1 MTHTL
6 SSFDV
11 AAGRPGPVAGDPIR
25 IEPVPPLRLLRAK
38 KAYTTRFLADRLDR
52 SPDGFSLRE
61 GPGVAP
67 QAGDIVLAKVAGIGQ
82 HPKLESPV
90 SRRQALF
97 IGDEILVPYGNR
109 YAADQFLAQVPPSLD
124 PCHLVAAGGVAGL
137 VIAQHAAMGTAT
149 RITPVGL
156 LADDSGVVNLR
167 QLAPQQLDPTATT
180 TPRDAAPVQRPP
192 VIAVLGTSM
201 NSGKSTALSCLAR
214 GLTEAGLAVA
224 AGKATGTGSGNDP
237 GMYVDAG
244 AAKVM
249 DFTDFGFPT
258 TFGLDYASIQA
269 VFSGLVAEL
278 SDPATDVVLIE
289 IADGVYQG
297 ETHRLLSDPLFRDA
311 VDAVVFT
318 AADALGA
325 TAGLQVLRA
334 AGIPIAAVSGVLT
347 SSPIAAQ
354 EASAAVN
361 VPVVQTVSLCE
372 PSVAVT
378 LLPQAADG

>member
-1 MTHTL
+1 
-6 SSFDV
+6 
-11 AAGRPGPVAGDPIR
+11 
-25 IEPVPPLRLLRAK
+25 
-38 KAYTTRFLADRLDR
+38 
-52 SPDGFSLRE
+52 
-61 GPGVAP
+61 
-67 QAGDIVLAKVAGIGQ
+67 
-82 HPKLESPV
+82 
-90 SRRQALF
+90 
-97 IGDEILVPYGNR
+97 
-109 YAADQFLAQVPPSLD
+109 
-124 PCHLVAAGGVAGL
+124 

-156 LADDSGVVNLR
+156 LADESGVVNLR
-167 QLAPQQLDPTATT
+167 QLAPHRLDPATAATAPDT
-180 TPRDAAPVQRPP
+180 APVRRPP

-214 GLTEAGLAVA
+214 GLTEAGLAVS

-249 DFTDFGFPT
+249 DFTDFGVPT
-258 TFGLDYASIQA
+258 TFGLDYPSIQA

-278 SDPATDVVLIE
+278 TEPATDVVLVE

-297 ETHRLLSDPLFRDA
+297 ETHRLLSDPLFREA

-318 AADALGA
+318 AGDALGA
-325 TAGLQVLRA
+325 SAGLQVLRA
-334 AGIPIAAVSGVLT
+334 AGMPVAAVSGVLT
-347 SSPIAAQ
+347 SSPIAVQ
-354 EASAAVN
+354 EASAAVD

-378 LLPQAADG
+378 LLPQPADS